1 MARKALGLSA
11 AKVRAAGPGTY
22 GDGGGLYLFVKKPS
36 PKQAADGAKDGGAFW
51 LFVYRSPTRGTE
63 REMGLGPARGAGAV
77 SLAEARGKRDEALA
91 IVRAG
96 RDPLDEREA
105 AKAAAKAAAMEAEA
119 KGKTFRDVTALYLA
133 AHEAGWRNPKH
144 RQQWE
149 NTLVAYVYPVMG
161 DVPVSDVATGQVM
174 ACLETIWRAT
184 PETASRVRGRIEAVL
199 DYATARGWRTG
210 ENPARWRGHLAN
222 LLPASTKVRKV
233 QHHPALPWRD
243 MGACMADLAAA
254 GGVAALALRFA
265 ILTAARSGEARG
277 ATWAEVD
284 MAQAVWTVPGER
296 MKGGKPHR
304 VPLSV
309 PVLDVLRAV
318 LPLRDRQAG
327 DFVFPGGRPGSPL
340 SDVALAKVLHRIGR
354 DDVTVHGMR
363 STFRDWAAETTGY
376 AREVAEAALAHVNAD
391 KVEAA
396 YRRSDLFE
404 KRRQMMEAWSTY
416 CTRPA
421 PAGEVVPIR
430 RTAGG
435 N

>member
-11 AKVRAAGPGTY
+11 AKVRTAGPGTI

-36 PKQAADGAKDGGAFW
+36 PKQAAEGARDGGAFW
-51 LFVYRSPTRGTE
+51 LAVYVSPTRNKQ
-63 REMGLGPARGAGAV
+63 REMGLGAARGPAAV
-77 SLAEARGKRDEALA
+77 PLAVARVRNAEAQA

-105 AKAAAKAAAMEAEA
+105 AKAAAKAAAQATE
-119 KGKTFRDVTALYLA
+119 GRKTFKDVTAFYLA
-133 AHEAGWRNPKH
+133 AHEAGWRNAKH
-144 RQQWE
+144 RQQWS
-149 NTLVAYVYPVMG
+149 NTIREYAYPHMG
-161 DVPVSDVATGQVM
+161 DLPVQDVDTGHVM
-174 ACLETIWRAT
+174 ACLEPIWRAT

-309 PVLDVLRAV
+309 PALDVLRAV
-318 LPLRDRQAG
+318 LPLRDREAG
-327 DFVFPGGRPGSPL
+327 DFVFPGARPGSPL

-404 KRRQMMEAWSTY
+404 KRRRLMDDWAAFCGGPMLS
-416 CTRPA
+416 
-421 PAGEVVPIR
+421 GDVVPLR
-430 RTAGG
+430 AGVAVG
-435 N
+435 G